1 VHRLEE
7 AEREDMGLRNLMAD
21 LKKLPAMRVAAQG
34 QGKAYETFKVMG
46 LGPPEK
52 VQAPGKGFP
61 GQYFSLNWSAAD
73 QITCFS
79 RKGHT
84 KFAMSFIICLPG

>member
-1 VHRLEE
+1 MHRLEE

-34 QGKAYETFKVMG
+34 QGKAYEAFKA
-46 LGPPEK
+46 LGSRPPEK
-52 VQAPGKGFP
+52 AQALGKGFP
-61 GQYFSLNWSAAD
+61 GQYFSLNWSALD